1 MYKMKKRNLV
11 SENVDFNDDGKIK
24 SVDVLAPK
32 RLNMGVM
39 IVVLIMMAF
48 GLVMLFSASMPLAS
62 TYKQNSTFY
71 VINQGK
77 FLILGFAMS
86 LIIAFLPIKKFD
98 KLPFFLLAFAMAIGL
113 AILTKFKGSVI
124 NGARR
129 WLIIGGVSFQPS
141 EFIKVALVFFIA
153 GYRSFVQ
160 RRRKKGKLIAPK
172 FISQANYDAF
182 FDITIPGAMVLGC
195 LVIIALQ
202 PHMSCFL
209 ILCAV
214 CGVCFLCSGIS
225 LSSWWRG
232 AIFLIVLSII
242 AAGVFYLKSDAESRE
257 KLSKNFAHVVTRLNV
272 FASMQEDEEDADPE
286 KDPEEAKAD
295 ADEQYQ
301 NKQSLIAIGSGGMR
315 GVGFGNSRQKYNY
328 LPEAHNDYVYS
339 IICEEL
345 GFIGGA
351 CVMIL
356 FWLFMLAGFLISWQ
370 ADSLFTRILTAGYT
384 TLITIQA
391 FLNIGVAINA
401 IPPTGITLPF
411 FSYGGTANCFF
422 MVAVGMILSVSRS
435 GRKRK
440 TLKLVV

>member
-1 MYKMKKRNLV
+1 MFKMKKRNLV

-39 IVVLIMMAF
+39 IIVLVMMAF

-77 FLILGFAMS
+77 YLILGFAMS

-98 KLPFFLLAFAMAIGL
+98 KLPFFLLAFGAAVGL
-113 AILTKFKGSVI
+113 ALLTKFKGSVI

-129 WLIIGGVSFQPS
+129 WLLIGGVSFQPS

-153 GYRSFVQ
+153 GYRSFIQ

-172 FISQANYDAF
+172 WISQANFDAIL
-182 FDITIPGAMVLGC
+182 DITLPGGMVLGC
-195 LVIIALQ
+195 LAIIALQ

-214 CGVCFLCSGIS
+214 CAVCFFCSGIS
-225 LSSWWRG
+225 FRSWIRGGALLVALS
-232 AIFLIVLSII
+232 VII
-242 AAGVFYLKSDAESRE
+242 GCGYYLFSGTEGRE
-257 KLSKNFAHVVTRLNV
+257 KLAKNFEHVFTRLNI
-272 FASMQEDEEDADPE
+272 FASMQEDEDETSEEDAE
-286 KDPEEAKAD
+286 AAKAD

-301 NKQSLIAIGSGGMR
+301 NRQSLIAIGSGGLR

-345 GFIGGA
+345 GFVGGVS
-351 CVMIL
+351 VMVL
-356 FWLFMLAGFLISWQ
+356 FWLFMLAGFLVSWQ

-422 MVAVGMILSVSRS
+422 MIAVGMILSVSRS

>member
-1 MYKMKKRNLV
+1 MFKMKKRNLV

-39 IVVLIMMAF
+39 IIVLVMMAF

-77 FLILGFAMS
+77 YLILGFAMS

-98 KLPFFLLAFAMAIGL
+98 KLPFFLLAFGMAIGL
-113 AILTKFKGSVI
+113 ALVTKFKGSVI

-153 GYRSFVQ
+153 GYRSFIQ

-172 FISQANYDAF
+172 WISQTNFDAIL
-182 FDITIPGAMVLGC
+182 DITLPGGMVLGC
-195 LVIIALQ
+195 LAIIALQ

-214 CGVCFLCSGIS
+214 CAVCFFCSGIS
-225 LSSWWRG
+225 FRSWVRGGVLLLVIGIIVGCSYYLLS
-232 AIFLIVLSII
+232 
-242 AAGVFYLKSDAESRE
+242 GVEGRQ
-257 KLSKNFAHVVTRLNV
+257 KLAKNFEHVFTRLNI
-272 FASMQEDEEDADPE
+272 FASMQEEDEATEEDAE
-286 KDPEEAKAD
+286 VAKAD

-301 NKQSLIAIGSGGMR
+301 NRQSLIAIGSGGLR

-345 GFIGGA
+345 GFVGGV
-351 CVMIL
+351 CVMVL
-356 FWLFMLAGFLISWQ
+356 FWLFMLAGFLVSWQ

-422 MVAVGMILSVSRS
+422 MIAVGMILSVSRS